1 MEINVKPPLTIK
13 KSIENTKAHLNE
25 AKAIDFFKDL
35 YSYPVTVKVKSNL
48 DDLLDLDNSN
58 RLKLTD
64 SYDYEGNRVTQRN
77 GRQIIKKSSNL
88 PVKLKNTKK
97 IPSLIEGYLD
107 NEFTSQF
114 YTKKVSTIKNALR
127 SIPIY
132 VILNS
137 QSEITLASPSNII
150 PKQFVKEKLYNF
162 LGTVNDSE
170 TTRESKLGLFFTSYK
185 DAEFYLEEILRSDN
199 LGTNKVGVSI
209 CSVGLDLAYELMR
222 EHHPGFD
229 FRFVADFNEVVS
241 LLETNFTNSN
251 LIFEE
256 LQMQIRDRGRTLFQ
270 DKVQNNEYFKGV
282 PIYFVQLQ
290 TSPRNIAFESALK
303 FFGVGDTMISGIT
316 NKWGKLFGYGKCNL
330 MLGSLDE
337 VKSTKSVTNFI
348 FFEYKQA
355 IEFTK
360 KQNRYVSRYLASQTK
375 VFAPIIRKPKIFITN
390 LEDFLELWER
400 KLLNDRKAANLDV
413 TETIFDDS
421 QTIFVPPT
429 YKEYSKKLDQN
440 LTSKDTLKYK
450 DFFSLKYK
458 IFKSSLSSL
467 ILG

>member
-1 MEINVKPPLTIK
+1 MEINVKSPLTIE
-13 KSIENTKAHLNE
+13 KSIENTKLNLKE

-48 DDLLDLDNSN
+48 DDLLDFDNSN
-58 RLKLTD
+58 RLNFAD

-77 GRQIIKKSSNL
+77 GKQFIKTSSNI
-88 PVKLKNTKK
+88 PVKIENNKK
-97 IPSLIEGYLD
+97 IPNLVKGYLN

-127 SIPIY
+127 NVPIY

-137 QSEITLASPSNII
+137 QSEITLASPASTV
-150 PKQFVKEKLYNF
+150 PKQFVMENLYNF
-162 LGTVNDSE
+162 LGSTKDSE
-170 TTRESKLGLFFTSYK
+170 MTRESKLGLFFTNYK
-185 DAEFYLEEILRSDN
+185 DAEFYLQEILRSDS
-199 LGTNKVGVSI
+199 LGTNKMGVSI

-222 EHHPGFD
+222 AHHPGFD

-241 LLETNFTNSN
+241 LLETNLTSSN

-256 LQMQIRDRGRTLFQ
+256 LQMQIRNRDRSLLQ
-270 DKVQNNEYFKGV
+270 NKVQNNEYFKGV
-282 PIYFVQLQ
+282 PIYLVQLQ
-290 TSPRNIAFESALK
+290 TSPRNIIFESALN
-303 FFGVGDTMISGIT
+303 FLGVGDTMITGIT
-316 NKWGKLFGYGKCNL
+316 NKWDKLFGYGKSNL

-337 VKSTKSVTNFI
+337 VKSTKPVTNFI

-355 IEFTK
+355 LKFTK
-360 KQNRYVSRYLASQTK
+360 KQNRYVSRYLASQSK
-375 VFAPIIRKPKIFITN
+375 ILAPVVRKPKIFLTN

-400 KLLNDRKAANLDV
+400 KIINNRQTFNVDSSKTV
-413 TETIFDDS
+413 FDAS

-429 YKEYSKKLDQN
+429 HSEYSTKLAQN
-440 LTSKDTLKYK
+440 LTSKDFFKYK

>member
-13 KSIENTKAHLNE
+13 KSIENNKANLNE

-48 DDLLDLDNSN
+48 DDLLDLDNSK
-58 RLKLTD
+58 RLNLTD

-77 GRQIIKKSSNL
+77 GRQFIKKSSNVA
-88 PVKLKNTKK
+88 VKLKNTKK
-97 IPSLIEGYLD
+97 TPSLVDGYLD
-107 NEFTSQF
+107 NGFTSQF
-114 YTKKVSTIKNALR
+114 YTKKVSTIKNSLR
-127 SIPIY
+127 NIPIY

-137 QSEITLASPSNII
+137 QSEIALASPSNVI
-150 PKQFVKEKLYNF
+150 PKQFVKENLYNF
-162 LGTVNDSE
+162 LGNANDSE
-170 TTRESKLGLFFTSYK
+170 MTRESKLGLFFTSYK

-199 LGTNKVGVSI
+199 LGASKVGVSI
-209 CSVGLDLAYELMR
+209 CKVGLDLAYELMR

-270 DKVQNNEYFKGV
+270 DKVKNNEYFKGV

-303 FFGVGDTMISGIT
+303 FFGIGDTMISGVT
-316 NKWGKLFGYGKCNL
+316 NKWGKLFGYGNNL

-337 VKSTKSVTNFI
+337 VKSTKPVTNFI

-355 IEFTK
+355 LEFTK

-400 KLLNDRKAANLDV
+400 KLLNDRKVANLDG
-413 TETIFDDS
+413 TETIFDAS

-429 YKEYSKKLDQN
+429 YKEYSKELDQN
-440 LTSKDTLKYK
+440 LASKGTLKYK

-458 IFKSSLSSL
+458 IFKSSISSL